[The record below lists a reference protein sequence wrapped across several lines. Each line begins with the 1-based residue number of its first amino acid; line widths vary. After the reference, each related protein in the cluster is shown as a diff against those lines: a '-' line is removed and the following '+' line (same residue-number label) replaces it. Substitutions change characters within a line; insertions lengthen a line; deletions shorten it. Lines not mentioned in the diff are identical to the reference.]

1 MNRPLLLLIVTF
13 LCAVTSGTARAA
25 DPFTDAN
32 AAYAKGDLRGA
43 AAGYERSLK
52 EQGPSA
58 SAEYN
63 LANVYFKSGDKGRA
77 RLHYER
83 ALRLDPRDKDTVWN
97 LEVLSRYLADASEPS
112 PASVFLWPLRTV
124 SASLSAAELGS
135 LFAGGL
141 ALWVLAAL
149 GAALLPGAAS
159 SLGRA
164 AALPLV
170 LCVLAAALIAVRWTE
185 LSQPMYVIFKPSVE
199 ARYGPSARENKA
211 FELHEGAAAR
221 IVDRTEGWVYL
232 ALPGGRYGWVPK
244 DSGETV

>member
-1 MNRPLLLLIVTF
+1 MRRPLIVMLGTL
-13 LCAVTSGTARAA
+13 LCAVWAGSAQAS
-25 DPFTDAN
+25 DPFAEAN
-32 AAYAKGDLRGA
+32 AAYAKGDLKGA
-43 AAGYERSLK
+43 AAGYQRSIQ

-58 SAEYN
+58 AAEYN
-63 LANVYFKSGDKGRA
+63 LANVYFKSGDKGRS

-97 LEVLSRYLADASEPS
+97 LSVLSRYLADTPEPS
-112 PASVFLWPLRTV
+112 PASVFLWPLRTA
-124 SASLSAAELGS
+124 SAAFSAAELGS

-149 GAALLPGAAS
+149 CAALAPGAAS
-159 SLGRA
+159 AMSRA

-170 LCVLAAALIAVRWTE
+170 VCLLAAALIAVRWQE
-185 LSQPMYVIFKPSVE
+185 LSLPVFVIFKPSVE

-232 ALPGGRYGWVPK
+232 SLPGGRYGWVPK